1 MTEPKGANRSVL
13 RDFKAHPTGC
23 HIQGKVYNLEPESS
37 GQLGVISVQY

>member
-1 MTEPKGANRSVL
+1 MAEPKGADKSEW

-37 GQLGVISVQY
+37 GQLGIMSVWF